1 MASFADSPL
10 SRCFSSAVEARL
22 AGYQPATTPA
32 GYLLAGG
39 VYFERAGPAVAT
51 QCTKAAQELQTAVPC
66 PTLVPTSWP
75 GSRGL
80 TCPPYGGFGPSP
92 STCTDGP
99 FVVMSQGL
107 IYTPPDLYLHDS
119 PGGELLMVA
128 HRDAPPSTYKDFYDL
143 CLRPVHRSTSMV
155 GSSVAEL
162 LYCPQDVTLHHRD
175 EAGTVWSARA
185 VAYGIQFTTAGAS
198 LIAALEVMSLLLEV
212 RSVGSREV
220 GPRRGSDVLDVA
232 IAGDNQRALDV
243 IVAVANHIRFVPPR

>member
-1 MASFADSPL
+1 SSSPRTSPSALGSTPLAMGAGVFACPWPEGAGYASTRTYYPPNHPAPPAKSVAP

-92 STCTDGP
+92 STCTDGRL
-99 FVVMSQGL
+99 FGMSQGR
-107 IYTPPDLYLHDS
+107 IYPPPDRYPPAS
-119 PGGELLMVA
+119 PARDLL
-128 HRDAPPSTYKDFYDL
+128 
-143 CLRPVHRSTSMV
+143 PVPHGR
-155 GSSVAEL
+155 
-162 LYCPQDVTLHHRD
+162 
-175 EAGTVWSARA
+175 
-185 VAYGIQFTTAGAS
+185 
-198 LIAALEVMSLLLEV
+198 
-212 RSVGSREV
+212 
-220 GPRRGSDVLDVA
+220 
-232 IAGDNQRALDV
+232 
-243 IVAVANHIRFVPPR
+243 